1 MSKAL
6 IQADSSTS
14 TQDARLIREL
24 ILPGEL
30 ERSSSSMVH
39 GREDYVVDS
48 HSRTRSSSLCSLLS
62 WADVSVCSREVRYFF
77 FFPLISGGFGVLDHG
92 WRRRF
97 TVTRCGKGRD
107 GGIIG

>member
-39 GREDYVVDS
+39 GREDYVVGF
-48 HSRTRSSSLCSLLS
+48 HSRTRSSSLAAFFRGRMCEYVVARLS
-62 WADVSVCSREVRYFF
+62 FF
-77 FFPLISGGFGVLDHG
+77 FFFFFS
-92 WRRRF
+92 
-97 TVTRCGKGRD
+97 
-107 GGIIG
+107 

>member
-6 IQADSSTS
+6 TQADSSTS

-39 GREDYVVDS
+39 GREDYVVGF

-77 FFPLISGGFGVLDHG
+77 FFFPNIWWFWGFGSRVEEKVHCHPM
-92 WRRRF
+92 W
-97 TVTRCGKGRD
+97 
-107 GGIIG
+107 